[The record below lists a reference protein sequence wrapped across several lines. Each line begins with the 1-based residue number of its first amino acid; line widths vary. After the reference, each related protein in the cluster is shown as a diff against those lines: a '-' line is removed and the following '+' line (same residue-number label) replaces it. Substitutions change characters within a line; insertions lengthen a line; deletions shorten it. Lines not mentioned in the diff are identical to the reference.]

1 MNLDKNLTELFYLP
15 KAANNESVKKCLDVL
30 LNEANSKVKG
40 GYLYASAESD
50 DSIIIQSKITLTS
63 EGFER
68 SDIKKTALYLALTAR
83 GNAMVLN
90 EVGCKKDISQ
100 FVAVVVGDTLSSLM
114 LKNNIARYIKAEP
127 IEKFVLNELNKV
139 KNYADYDECRLDLIT
154 NTLDQNFWQRI
165 CETAFDDVIKKLDA
179 QALRVAMSLNFN
191 LA

>member
-1 MNLDKNLTELFYLP
+1 MNRDKNLTELFYLP
-15 KAANNESVKKCLDVL
+15 KSANNESLKKCLDVL
-30 LNEANSKVKG
+30 LIEANSKIEG
-40 GYLYASAESD
+40 GYLYTSAESD
-50 DSIIIQSKITLTS
+50 DSIIIRSKITLTS

-68 SDIKKTALYLALTAR
+68 GDIKKTALYLALTAR

-90 EVGCKKDISQ
+90 EAGIKKDLSR
-100 FVAVVVGDTLSSLM
+100 FVTEVVGDTLGSLM
-114 LKNNIARYIKAEP
+114 LKNNIARYIKVGP

-154 NTLDQNFWQRI
+154 NTLDQDFWQRI

-191 LA
+191 LV